1 MHLQTLA
8 ITINQSLIGKV
19 RLLLTMLHHDP
30 QTIWS
35 GDFFV
40 VDGTGLE
47 QQRRRP
53 LPAAETGRSCWGRIL
68 IFQSSA
74 KGLRKNQQMQPVRP
88 RRFPTARNVYQ
99 ERCRRPF
106 GLGIFLWWTVWDSNR
121 AALRFPVCKFHSIGD
136 VLSLTGVVY
145 SV

>member
-40 VDGTGLE
+40 VDGTGRHGSTHQLSWAVLPKTPAGTGH
-47 QQRRRP
+47 P
-53 LPAAETGRSCWGRIL
+53 LPGGLYWEQKKTEEQGSAE
-68 IFQSSA
+68 
-74 KGLRKNQQMQPVRP
+74 
-88 RRFPTARNVYQ
+88 
-99 ERCRRPF
+99 
-106 GLGIFLWWTVWDSNR
+106 
-121 AALRFPVCKFHSIGD
+121 
-136 VLSLTGVVY
+136 
-145 SV
+145 